1 MRRILVTSALP
12 YANGELHLG
21 HVLEAI
27 QTDVWVR
34 FQRLRGHEAYY
45 FCAEDAHGTPIM
57 LKAAAEGISP
67 EQLIAR
73 VATTHL
79 ADYRD
84 FLVQHDQFHSTHSPE
99 NRQLTELIFRRLDA
113 AGHIVRRPVRQAF
126 DAEKQMYLP
135 DRYVRGTCPVCGA
148 KDQYGDSCENC
159 GATYSPAE
167 LIDPVSVLTGT
178 RPVERESE
186 HLFFRLAHFEPLLR
200 QWTRSGTLQE
210 AIANKLDEWFTAG
223 LKDWDISR
231 EAPYFGFEIPGA
243 PGKYFYVWLD
253 APIGYMASFQ
263 AYAAQH
269 DLRFEDWWGPESST
283 ELYHFIGK
291 DITYF
296 HTLFWPAVLAGA
308 KLRLPSAVFVHGFL
322 TVNAQKMSKS
332 RGTYITARRYL
343 DLLPAEALRY
353 YYCAKLGPGPEDLD
367 LSVDDFVGRV
377 NADIVG
383 KVVNIASR
391 CAGFVSRAGG
401 RLAEQLADPALHAQF
416 LVAADPIAA
425 AYEARDYSLAVREIM
440 ALADRANQYID
451 SHKPWLLAKDPAR
464 NAEVLAVCTQ
474 GLNLFR
480 VLMGYLKPVL
490 PNIAARAEAFLGR
503 PLERWTDIARPVLG
517 TPLSTYE
524 PLFTRLDPKAVASLV
539 APEPSD
545 LAPPPVPAIAA
556 TAATAAPQEITIE
569 DFSRIDLRIARIE
582 TASAVAGSDKLLEL
596 TVALGAERRTIFAGI
611 QGAYDPAT
619 LAGRHVLIVANLKPR
634 KMKFGLS
641 QGMVLCAGDGDG
653 PLFLVTPDAGASAG
667 MRVK

>member
-84 FLVQHDQFHSTHSPE
+84 FLVQHDQFHTTHSPE

-135 DRYVRGTCPVCGA
+135 DRYVRGTCPVCGT

-517 TPLSTYE
+517 TPLSIYE